1 MPKQLKDK
9 MSLQEMF
16 KQYAKQEIE
25 FIQKADPEKVYHRVL
40 PNIKEKEKGY
50 IDFLY
55 RKIIIGGYID
65 KDTIYLNKLKVTK
78 EGKED
83 DIESALAKIKSIVD
97 KGDMHLV
104 NNIN

>member
-1 MPKQLKDK
+1 MQKQLKDK

-16 KQYAKQEIE
+16 KQYAKQELD
-25 FIQKADPEKVYHRVL
+25 FIQQADPEKVYHRVL
-40 PNIKEKEKGY
+40 PNIKEKDKGY

-83 DIESALAKIKSIVD
+83 DIEPALAKIKSIVD